1 MKVGTSQPCRP
12 LVEVLQGIEDHRHGK
27 GLRYPLP
34 ALLSLCCAGMLC
46 GCRSY
51 SAIAQWGRECSPE
64 LARSLGFSVVTT
76 AGIERRPGAS
86 TLFYVLSGINRT
98 ELEKHLGQW
107 MEEVLATHSTTSGEL
122 EAVAVDGKTLRG
134 SAKAI
139 KAHSEN
145 VARSENT
152 KSDAPSGL
160 TSPDGSRQDV
170 PGVHLLSAFSHR
182 LGVTLGQVAVCEK
195 GNEITAA
202 PELLRGLMLEGR
214 VITLDAMFTQRSIAE
229 SVVAK
234 GDTTSKGGTT

>member
-1 MKVGTSQPCRP
+1 MEIQTSQPCRP

-34 ALLSLCCAGMLC
+34 ALLSLCCAGILC

-64 LARSLGFSVVTT
+64 LARALGFLVITT
-76 AGIERRPGAS
+76 SGIERRPGAS
-86 TLFYVLSGINRT
+86 TLFYVLSGMNRT

-107 MEEVLATHSTTSGEL
+107 MEEVLTAHCTTSGEL

-139 KAHSEN
+139 KARGNN
-145 VARSENT
+145 V
-152 KSDAPSGL
+152 KSDQPSGL
-160 TSPDGSRQDV
+160 TSPGNSRQDV

-182 LGVTLGQVAVCEK
+182 LGITLGQVAVSEK

-234 GDTTSKGGTT
+234 GGTT